1 MTKGE
6 NEIMIK
12 DIVANLSVGGSRDVT
27 TDFAVS
33 VAATFGAHLTGL
45 AFLYEPLAPMADGFP
60 AKAMQSQRIE
70 NEKAAKAAVAKFDEV
85 ARRAA
90 VSAESR
96 IVDVPVASAH
106 NVFAN
111 IARRFDLAIMGQP
124 EPHKPALERLIVEA
138 ALFDS
143 GRPALV
149 VPYIQRI
156 GLKLDR
162 VMVGWD
168 GSRSAARA
176 VADAMPLLVRA
187 KVTEVVMVASEP
199 AKSEEMPGADIAR
212 HLARHGAKVEVK
224 SIVTAETG
232 VDSTILSH
240 AADTSAD
247 FLVMGGYGHSR
258 LREFILGGVT
268 RGILSS
274 MTLPILMSH

>member
-1 MTKGE
+1 
-6 NEIMIK
+6 MIK
-12 DIVANLSVGGSRDVT
+12 DIVANLSVGTSRDVAA
-27 TDFAVS
+27 DFAVS
-33 VAATFGAHLTGL
+33 VAATFDAHVTGL
-45 AFLYEPLAPMADGFP
+45 AFLYEPLAPLADGFP
-60 AKAMQSQRIE
+60 AEAMQSQRIE
-70 NEKAAKAAVAKFDEV
+70 NEKAAKAAVAKFDEAV
-85 ARRAA
+85 RRAA
-90 VSAESR
+90 ISAESR
-96 IVDVPVASAH
+96 ILDVPVASAA

-111 IARRFDLAIMGQP
+111 IARRFDLAIMCQP
-124 EPHKPALERLIVEA
+124 EPHKPALERLIVET

-143 GRPALV
+143 GRPVLI
-149 VPYIQRI
+149 VPYIQRT

-176 VADAMPLLVRA
+176 VADTIPLLVRA
-187 KVTEVVMVASEP
+187 KATEVVIVASEP
-199 AKSEEMPGADIAR
+199 AKSDEMPGADIAH

-224 SIVTAETG
+224 SIVTAETD
-232 VDSTILSH
+232 VANTILSR

-274 MTLPILMSH
+274 MTIPTLMSH

>member
-1 MTKGE
+1 VTKGE

-12 DIVANLSVGGSRDVT
+12 DIVANLSVGASRDVA

-45 AFLYEPLAPMADGFP
+45 AFLYEPLAPVADGFP
-60 AKAMQSQRIE
+60 AKAKRIE

-111 IARRFDLAIMGQP
+111 IARRFDLAIIGQP
-124 EPHKPALERLIVEA
+124 EPHKPGLERLIVEA
-138 ALFDS
+138 ALFGS
-143 GRPALV
+143 GRPVLI
-149 VPYIQRI
+149 VPYIQRS
-156 GLKLDR
+156 GLTLDR
-162 VMVGWD
+162 VMVCWD

-187 KVTEVVMVASEP
+187 KATEVVMVASEP

-224 SIVTAETG
+224 SIVTAETDVG
-232 VDSTILSH
+232 NTILSH

-274 MTLPILMSH
+274 MTLPTLMSH

>member
-1 MTKGE
+1 M
-6 NEIMIK
+6 
-12 DIVANLSVGGSRDVT
+12 
-27 TDFAVS
+27 
-33 VAATFGAHLTGL
+33 
-45 AFLYEPLAPMADGFP
+45 
-60 AKAMQSQRIE
+60 
-70 NEKAAKAAVAKFDEV
+70 AKFDEV

-90 VSAESR
+90 VAAESR
-96 IVDVPVASAH
+96 MLDVPVASAPD
-106 NVFAN
+106 VFAK
-111 IARRFDLAIMGQP
+111 IARRFDLAVMGQP
-124 EPHKPALERLIVEA
+124 EPQAPALERLIVEA